1 MVYIYLQS
9 TVCSKIMELLGQ
21 KDVDRKQRQ
30 VVIVSQD
37 SFYKNLNEEEKE
49 LASKGL
55 YNFDHPGKLR

>member
-1 MVYIYLQS
+1 
-9 TVCSKIMELLGQ
+9 MELLGQ

-55 YNFDHPGKLR
+55 YNFDHPGKLL

>member
-1 MVYIYLQS
+1 
-9 TVCSKIMELLGQ
+9 MELLGQ